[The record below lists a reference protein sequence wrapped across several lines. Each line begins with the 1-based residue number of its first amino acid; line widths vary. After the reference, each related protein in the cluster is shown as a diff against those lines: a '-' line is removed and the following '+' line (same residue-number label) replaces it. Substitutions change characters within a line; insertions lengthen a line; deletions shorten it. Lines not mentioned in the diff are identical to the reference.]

1 MPQFKPFKAIRPAE
15 GLAERIS
22 ALPYDVMNRAE
33 AKEMGA
39 DPLSFLH
46 ISRSEIDLDDSVN
59 PYSPVVYETA
69 RDNLYRMLD
78 EGSFIQESSPSFYI
92 YREVMDGRAQTGIV
106 GCASIDD
113 YTGGRIKK
121 HELTRVE
128 KEIDRINHFDA
139 CDAHTEP
146 VFLTYRSNAVLAAAI
161 GRVTEGTSPVYD
173 FTGDDD
179 VRHTLWVVSNPGDI
193 ELIESELGKI
203 DAFYIADGHHRS
215 ASAVKVGMKRRD
227 EVSSWSGDEEF
238 NAFLTVL
245 FPDEDLAILP
255 YNRVVKDL
263 AGLSADEFLEKV
275 GECFDIEKTTA
286 AYAPKARHEVGMYLD
301 GQWYVLRRKA
311 GQADSGDVVADL
323 DISILQNEVLGPIL
337 KIEDPRTDKRIDFVG
352 GIRGLAELEKRVNSD
367 MKVAFSMYATTIGEL
382 LSVADAGKIMPPK
395 STWFEPKLRSGLF
408 VHSFYCPDNKR

>member
-1 MPQFKPFKAIRPAE
+1 MPRFKSFKGIRPAE

-46 ISRSEIDLDDSVN
+46 ISRSEIDLDDSVD
-59 PYSPVVYETA
+59 PYSPIVYETA
-69 RDNLYRMLD
+69 RKNLYDMLD
-78 EGSFIQESSPSFYI
+78 EGSLVEDGVPCFYV
-92 YREVMDGRAQTGIV
+92 YREIMDGRVQTGLV

-113 YTGGRIKK
+113 YASNHIKK

-146 VFLTYRSNAVLAAAI
+146 VFLTYRKSEPVSAVI
-161 GRVTEGTSPVYD
+161 ERVVREADPVYN
-173 FTGDDD
+173 FTSGDGIQ
-179 VRHTLWVVSNPGDI
+179 HILWVISDPESI
-193 ELIESELGKI
+193 AALESEFRKI

-215 ASAVKVGMKRRD
+215 ASAVKVGTKRRD
-227 EVSSWSGDEEF
+227 AAQDLTGEEEF
-238 NAFLTVL
+238 NFFLTVL

-263 AGLSADEFLEKV
+263 AGMSSAEFLEKV
-275 GECFDIEKTTA
+275 GERFDVETA
-286 AYAPKARHEVGMYLD
+286 DEPCAPQRRHEVGMYLD
-301 GQWYVLRRKA
+301 GQWYVLKCKA
-311 GQADSGDVVADL
+311 DRADSGDVVADL
-323 DISILQNEVLGPIL
+323 DISILQNELLGPIL
-337 KIEDPRTDKRIDFVG
+337 GIQDPRTDKRIDFVG
-352 GIRGLAELEKRVNSD
+352 GIRGLSELEKRVNSD
-367 MKVAFSMYATTIGEL
+367 MKVAFSMYATTIEEL

-408 VHSFYCPDNKR
+408 VHSFREE

>member
-1 MPQFKPFKAIRPAE
+1 MPLFKPFKAIRPAE
-15 GLAERIS
+15 GRAERIS

-46 ISRSEIDLDDSVN
+46 ISRSEIDLGDSVD
-59 PYSPVVYETA
+59 PYSPEVYKA
-69 RDNLYRMLD
+69 AHDNLYRMLD
-78 EGSFIQESSPSFYI
+78 EGSFLQDDSPFFYI
-92 YREVMDGRAQTGIV
+92 YREVMDGRAQTGVV

-146 VFLTYRSNAVLAAAI
+146 VFLTYRNTEALAALI
-161 GRVTEGTSPVYD
+161 GRITEEQPMYD
-173 FTGDDD
+173 FTSDDG

-193 ELIESELGKI
+193 DFFESELGKI

-215 ASAVKVGMKRRD
+215 ASAVKVGLKRRD
-227 EVSSWSGDEEF
+227 KAGSFTGDEEF
-238 NAFLTVL
+238 NFFLTVL

-255 YNRVVKDL
+255 YNRVVRDL
-263 AGLSADEFLEKV
+263 AGLSSAEFLEKLR
-275 GECFDIEKTTA
+275 ERFDLEETPE
-286 AYAPKARHEVGMYLD
+286 AYAPKARHEIGMYLD
-301 GQWYVLRRKA
+301 GQWYILRPKA
-311 GQADSGDVVADL
+311 GWAESGDVVADL

-352 GIRGLAELEKRVNSD
+352 GIRGLSELEKRVGSD

-408 VHSFYCPDNKR
+408 VHSFR